1 MDDLRVIDNEASTQ
15 YELWVGEEL
24 AGTILYRASEEAVA
38 LVHTEIAP
46 DFEGQGLGSKLVAGA
61 LDDLRARG
69 LRVIPICRFV
79 RSYLE
84 RHPEHA
90 ELVAPTRVR

>member
-1 MDDLRVIDNEASTQ
+1 MDDVRVIDNEASEQ
-15 YELWVGEEL
+15 YELWAGEEL
-24 AGTILYRASEEAVA
+24 AGTIRYRVNEEAVT
-38 LVHTEIAP
+38 LIHTEISP
-46 DFEGQGLGSKLVAGA
+46 EFEGQGLGSKLVAGA
-61 LDDLRARG
+61 LDDIRSRG

-90 ELVAPTRVR
+90 DLVAL

>member
-1 MDDLRVIDNEASTQ
+1 MDDVRVIDNEAETH
-15 YELWVGEEL
+15 YELWVGEVL
-24 AGTILYRASEEAVA
+24 AGTIRYRLDEEAVA
-38 LVHTEIAP
+38 LIHTEISP

-61 LDDLRARG
+61 LDDIRDRG

-90 ELVAPTRVR
+90 DLVAPTSN